1 MSVCLRNGEGGYSG
15 VSDTYMS
22 AWAPTTNFADAA
34 DLQVRSQGTK
44 RALIRFDLSHITTN
58 AAVTEA
64 SLDLRTNYHREGT
77 IPMVVNLYRLRRRW
91 VESQVTWQ
99 GPATGE
105 AWNVPGAA
113 AGADR
118 DPEPIA
124 TIVLNATNAW
134 FGIELA
140 EIVQEWVTDPL
151 ENFGLLLEG
160 EGVSLEY
167 RFWSSDYSNVVD
179 RPRLC
184 LEYVL
189 PTPTPTPTMTSTHTP
204 TATSTPTPT
213 PTTTPT
219 ETVAPTETR
228 TLTPTRWSIFLPIM
242 LR

>member
-1 MSVCLRNGEGGYSG
+1 VSVCLRNGEGGYTG

-22 AWAPTTNFADAA
+22 AWAPTINFADGPQAA
-34 DLQVRSQGTK
+34 NLQVRSQGAK
-44 RALIRFDLSHITTN
+44 HALIRFDLSHIKTD
-58 AAVTEA
+58 AMVSMAR
-64 SLDLRTNYHREGT
+64 LDLRTGYYRSGND
-77 IPMVVNLYRLRRRW
+77 PMELSFYRIRVPW

-99 GPATGE
+99 GPVTGE
-105 AWNVPGAA
+105 AWSAPGAA
-113 AGADR
+113 GEADR

-124 TIVLNATNAW
+124 TIVLDATNAW
-134 FGIELA
+134 FDIELV
-140 EIVQEWVTDPL
+140 EIVQEWISNPT

-167 RFWSSDYSNVVD
+167 RFWSSDYSRVVH

-189 PTPTPTPTMTSTHTP
+189 PTPTPTATATYTP
-204 TATSTPTPT
+204 TATSTPTST
-213 PTTTPT
+213 PTPT
-219 ETVAPTETR
+219 ETVAPTETP